1 MASSR
6 SAVYVYCLVAA
17 ARRPSR
23 AGLPAGL
30 PGASRPELTAVA
42 DGLFL
47 VTSDVPLSVYGPDQL
62 GRRLRSLEWVAD
74 VAVAHEALVE
84 HFARPRRATV
94 VPMKMFTMF
103 STIEKA
109 ADDIRRRRRTIDRA
123 VRRVA
128 GCEEWG
134 MRIMRA
140 ATDAPASRS
149 RVQHRQP
156 AGGSGT
162 SFLAA
167 RKDARDQAR
176 ASRLRSESAAAAA
189 LIGLQRLARDVR
201 RRDGTADPGTNPPLV
216 EAAFLIAS
224 RARRRF
230 KAAARRHAAACA
242 AGGASLVLTGP
253 WPAYNFVGQ
262 TEEDA

>member
-1 MASSR
+1 
-6 SAVYVYCLVAA
+6 VYVYCLVAA

-23 AGLPAGL
+23 SGLPAGL

-47 VTSDVPLSVYGPDQL
+47 VTCDVPLSMYGPDQL

-84 HFARPRRATV
+84 HFARLRGATV

-134 MRIMRA
+134 MRIMHA
-140 ATDAPASRS
+140 ATDAPASRP
-149 RVQHRQP
+149 RVPRRQP
-156 AGGSGT
+156 AGGARSGT

-176 ASRLRSESAAAAA
+176 ASRLRSEGAAAAA

-201 RRDGTADPGTNPPLV
+201 RRDGTADPGSNPPLV